1 MTDIQP
7 LPPPVTLVLRGK
19 EYHTASDITVAQA
32 LKRIGLSP
40 DGYLAVRN
48 GNLLTED
55 QFVRSGDRLR
65 IVPVISGGSG
75 HAL

>member
-1 MTDIQP
+1 MTDQNQTTV
-7 LPPPVTLVLRGK
+7 PVTLVLRGK
-19 EYHTASDITVAQA
+19 EYHTAADITVAQA
-32 LKRIGLSP
+32 LKRIGLSA

-48 GNLLTED
+48 GDLLTED
-55 QFVRSGDRLR
+55 QFVRAGDRLR

>member
-1 MTDIQP
+1 MTDNHQP
-7 LPPPVTLVLRGK
+7 TPPVTLVLRGK
-19 EYHTASDITVAQA
+19 EYHTAADITVAQA

-48 GNLLTED
+48 GDLLTED

-65 IVPVISGGSG
+65 IVPIISGGSG